1 MQSVAPL
8 QIKKFNLF
16 RVELCLN
23 SIINWLNDSL
33 QIIFDLKLT
42 SKFFYL
48 WLIPLSLLY
57 LYAFKIT
64 VK

>member
-8 QIKKFNLF
+8 QKKKFNLF

-23 SIINWLNDSL
+23 FIINWLNDSL

-42 SKFFYL
+42 SKFFL
-48 WLIPLSLLY
+48 FMINSSIIIV
-57 LYAFKIT
+57 FVCIQNNC
-64 VK
+64 